1 MFKKRRKKLQKKEES
16 HLIDNELIHLSNP
29 HRHNQQKKVLDVAS
43 GTFILECFSSLSYV
57 VIFLKI
63 VLTSAKLI
71 KN

>member
-1 MFKKRRKKLQKKEES
+1 MGFVGTMPSIQKGSDITSEPS
-16 HLIDNELIHLSNP
+16 
-29 HRHNQQKKVLDVAS
+29 
-43 GTFILECFSSLSYV
+43 FLECFSSLSYV